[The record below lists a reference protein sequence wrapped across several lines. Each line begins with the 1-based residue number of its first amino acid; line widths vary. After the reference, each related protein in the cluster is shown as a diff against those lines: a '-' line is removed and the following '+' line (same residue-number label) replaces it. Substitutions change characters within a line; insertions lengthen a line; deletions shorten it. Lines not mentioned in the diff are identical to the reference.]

1 MLTDF
6 LQLFGCSIDQA
17 INILT
22 DFRESNKF
30 ASRLA
35 GFIDEVDGL
44 LDTALQ
50 VEPLHIVRK
59 ES

>member
-1 MLTDF
+1 MLKDC
-6 LQLFGCSIDQA
+6 LQLLVVGIDQD
-17 INILT
+17 IIILT
-22 DFRESNKF
+22 DFREGNKF
-30 ASRLA
+30 ASRLT

-59 ES
+59 